1 MSLTHW
7 THQNFS
13 EMSWHDN
20 HVHALRIVEGPHGAG
35 ELILDLDYIL
45 EWIREPDGYKF
56 RILPVALRFI
66 EVTDLRVAL
75 DYATPTAAL
84 GPFSI
89 HSIERRTVP
98 RERYAAEIWKI
109 SINWPKGE
117 ITFEAKGYE
126 QQATGTA
133 VVSKSQCLHP
143 AERNHRA

>member
-1 MSLTHW
+1 MTHW
-7 THQNFS
+7 THEQFS

-20 HVHALRIVEGPHGAG
+20 HVHALRVVEGPHGTG

-45 EWIREPDGYKF
+45 EWMNGPDGYKF
-56 RILPVALRFI
+56 KIVPVALKF
-66 EVTDLRVAL
+66 VGVSDLRLSL

-89 HSIERRTVP
+89 HSIDRHTEP
-98 RERYAAEIWKI
+98 REHYVAEIWKI

-126 QQATGTA
+126 QQATGAA
-133 VVSKSQCLHP
+133 VVSSSQWLQP
-143 AERNHRA
+143 AERSHRA

>member
-1 MSLTHW
+1 MRW
-7 THQNFS
+7 THEQFS

-20 HVHALRIVEGPHGAG
+20 HVHALRVVEGPHGTG

-45 EWIREPDGYKF
+45 EWMNEPDGYKF
-56 RILPVALRFI
+56 KIVPAVLKFVG
-66 EVTDLRVAL
+66 VSDLRLSL

-89 HSIERRTVP
+89 HSIHRHTES
-98 RERYAAEIWKI
+98 RERYVAEIWKI

-126 QQATGTA
+126 QNATAAA
-133 VVSKSQCLHP
+133 VVSDSQCLRP